1 MSDRKERGKKRGRS
15 KGEWMRWEKKG
26 IKLWSAIDKLEEDG
40 SGMPK
45 LLIQGHSR
53 KALHSHEISTPITLG
68 PSGPHTT
75 VT

>member
-1 MSDRKERGKKRGRS
+1 MRI
-15 KGEWMRWEKKG
+15 RWEKKG

-68 PSGPHTT
+68 PSGPSHYGHVTT
-75 VT
+75 TMGSCAYLV